1 MEVTERNR
9 VIHQGSYIIENTFVN
24 EEFKYGAQN
33 NMRNYL
39 EFDNKEEMARK
50 MEELFNALDAEE

>member
-1 MEVTERNR
+1 MEEIKKR

-39 EFDNKEEMARK
+39 EFENKEEMARK
-50 MEELFNALDAEE
+50 MEELFNDLDSEE